1 MYAIIR
7 TGGKQYRVKEGDL
20 VDVERLDGDTGQ
32 EVSFEKVLFV
42 SDQER
47 AYWGTPILDRARVI
61 ATIEEQGRQDKVVVF
76 KFKRRKMYRRK
87 RGHRQLF
94 TRVRIDQIDLA
105 AHEKPSLQ
113 AETDRK
119 SERTVARTKT
129 AEQAQ
134 PQVVRAV
141 EEAPEESASP
151 PRKKTKKKA
160 TATKGTAKKAKAA
173 KKKVQTKAS
182 AKPTASK
189 KKAKKKATKR
199 SKSKE

>member
-129 AEQAQ
+129 GEQAQ
-134 PQVVRAV
+134 PQVARAV
-141 EEAPEESASP
+141 EAPEESASP

-160 TATKGTAKKAKAA
+160 TATKGTAKKAKVA

>member
-134 PQVVRAV
+134 PQVARAV
-141 EEAPEESASP
+141 EAPEESASP